1 MKVLLVN
8 DYAITKGGANIYLL
22 ALRDW
27 LRQRGH
33 DARLFATYARSDRG
47 RTLADYECF
56 GTTSRFRTFLQATNP
71 WAFWGLRRVLAE
83 FQPDVVHVRMFLG
96 QLSPLILPLLRH
108 IPSLYH
114 IAIYE
119 AICPSA
125 TKMLPDRSPCHS
137 SPGMVCYRSH
147 CLPLRAML
155 PQMLRMK
162 LWQRWHEAL
171 RLIIANSEAVRSRL
185 VAEGI
190 RPAEVIWNGIPIQP
204 SRPPLSFPPT
214 VAFAGRLVQ
223 EKGVDVLLKAFAKVV
238 GQVPE
243 ARLLLAGEG
252 PQQEHLRGLI
262 AKLGLS
268 TNVSMLGHI
277 PRRELE
283 QHFAPA
289 WVQAVPSIREE
300 TFGLVAAEAMMR
312 GTAVV
317 ASSSGGLTEIV
328 QNGQTGFL
336 VPPGGVNGMAEA
348 LLHLLE
354 DRDLAEQMGKSARE
368 FALRHFTGEICV
380 EKFIALYQNLCGS
393 KCSPRSKQAVLS
405 LGKE

>member
-56 GTTSRFRTFLQATNP
+56 GTTSRFRTFLQAANP

-162 LWQRWHEAL
+162 LWQRWHEAF
-171 RLIIANSEAVRSRL
+171 RLIVANSEAVRSRL

-238 GQVPE
+238 EQVPE

-252 PQQEHLRGLI
+252 PQQERLRGLI

-289 WVQAVPSIREE
+289 WAQAVPSIREE

-317 ASSSGGLTEIV
+317 ASSSGGLNEIV
-328 QNGQTGFL
+328 QNGQAGFL
-336 VPPGGVNGMAEA
+336 VPPGEVNLLAEA
-348 LLHLLE
+348 LIRFLK

-368 FALRHFTGEICV
+368 FALRHFTGEISV
-380 EKFIALYQNLCGS
+380 EKFITLYQNLCDREFS
-393 KCSPRSKQAVLS
+393 LRSK
-405 LGKE
+405 

>member
-56 GTTSRFRTFLQATNP
+56 GTTSRFRTFLQAANP

-162 LWQRWHEAL
+162 LWQRWHEAF
-171 RLIIANSEAVRSRL
+171 RLIVANSEAVRSRL

-238 GQVPE
+238 EQVPE

-252 PQQEHLRGLI
+252 PQQERLRGLI

-289 WVQAVPSIREE
+289 WAQAVPSIQEE

-317 ASSSGGLTEIV
+317 ASSSGGLNEIV
-328 QNGQTGFL
+328 QNGQAGFL
-336 VPPGGVNGMAEA
+336 VPPGEVNLLAEA
-348 LLHLLE
+348 LIRFLK

-368 FALRHFTGEICV
+368 FALRHFTGEISV
-380 EKFIALYQNLCGS
+380 EKFITLYQNLCDREFS
-393 KCSPRSKQAVLS
+393 LRSK
-405 LGKE
+405 

>member
-8 DYAITKGGANIYLL
+8 DYAITKGGANIDLL
-22 ALRDW
+22 VLRDW
-27 LRQRGH
+27 LRQCGH
-33 DARLFATYARSDRG
+33 DARLFATYAMGGRG
-47 RTLADYECF
+47 HTLADYECF
-56 GTTSRFRTFLQATNP
+56 GTTSRFRTLLQAANP
-71 WAFWGLRRVLAE
+71 WAFLALRRVLGE
-83 FQPDVVHVRMFLG
+83 FRPDVVHVRMFLG
-96 QLSPLILPLLRH
+96 QLSPLILLLLKH
-108 IPSLYH
+108 WPSLYH
-114 IAIYE
+114 IDIYE
-119 AICPSA
+119 AICPVA
-125 TKMLPDRSPCHS
+125 TKMLPDRNPC
-137 SPGMVCYRSH
+137 PYPVGMVCYRER

-162 LWQRWHEAL
+162 LWQRWHGAF
-171 RLIIANSEAVRSRL
+171 RLMVANSEAVRSRL

-190 RPAEVIWNGIPIQP
+190 RPAEVIWNGVPTQP
-204 SRPPLSFPPT
+204 QRPPLSSPPI
-214 VAFAGRLVQ
+214 VAFAGGFVQ

-252 PQQEHLRGLI
+252 PQQKHLRGLI

-289 WVQAVPSIREE
+289 WAQAVPSIREE

-317 ASSSGGLTEIV
+317 ASSSGGLNEIV

-336 VPPGGVNGMAEA
+336 VPPGEVNLLAEA
-348 LLHLLE
+348 LIRFLK

-368 FALRHFTGEICV
+368 FALRHFTGEISV
-380 EKFIALYQNLCGS
+380 EKFITLYQNLCDREFS
-393 KCSPRSKQAVLS
+393 LRSK
-405 LGKE
+405 

>member
-8 DYAITKGGANIYLL
+8 DYAITKGGANIDLL

-47 RTLADYECF
+47 CTLADYECF
-56 GTTSRFRTFLQATNP
+56 GTTSRFRTLLQKANP
-71 WAFWGLRRVLAE
+71 WAFWVLHRVLGE
-83 FQPDVVHVRMFLG
+83 FRPDVVHVRMFLG
-96 QLSPLILPLLRH
+96 QLSPLILLLLKH
-108 IPSLYH
+108 WPSLYH
-114 IAIYE
+114 IDIYE
-119 AICPSA
+119 AICPLA
-125 TKMLPDRSPCHS
+125 TKMLPDRNRCQYSA
-137 SPGMVCYRSH
+137 GMVCYRKR

-162 LWQRWHEAL
+162 LWQRWHEAF
-171 RLIIANSEAVRSRL
+171 RLIVANSEAVRSRL

-223 EKGVDVLLKAFAKVV
+223 EKGLDVLMKAFAKAVR
-238 GQVPE
+238 QVPE

-252 PQQEHLRGLI
+252 PQSKLLNGLI
-262 AKLGLS
+262 SNLGLS
-268 TNVSMLGHI
+268 AKVFMLGHI
-277 PRRELE
+277 PRPELE

-289 WVQAVPSIREE
+289 WVQAIPSIREE

-336 VPPGGVNGMAEA
+336 VPPGDINLLAEA
-348 LLHLLE
+348 LIRILK

-368 FALRHFTGEICV
+368 FALRHFAGEISV
-380 EKFIALYQNLCGS
+380 EKFIALYQNLCNS
-393 KCSPRSKQAVLS
+393 KFSPRSKRTLS
-405 LGKE
+405 

>member
-56 GTTSRFRTFLQATNP
+56 GTTSRFRTFLQAANP

-162 LWQRWHEAL
+162 LWQRWHEAF

-223 EKGVDVLLKAFAKVV
+223 EKGVDVLLKAFAKAVR
-238 GQVPE
+238 QVPE

-252 PQQEHLRGLI
+252 PQSKLLNGLI
-262 AKLGLS
+262 SNLGLS
-268 TNVSMLGHI
+268 AKVFMLGHI
-277 PRRELE
+277 PRPELE

-289 WVQAVPSIREE
+289 WVQVVPSLWEE

-312 GTAVV
+312 GTGVV
-317 ASSSGGLTEIV
+317 ASSSGGLNEIV

-336 VPPGGVNGMAEA
+336 VPPGEVDLLAEA
-348 LLHLLE
+348 LVRLLK
-354 DRDLAEQMGKSARE
+354 DRDLAEQMGKSGRE

-380 EKFIALYQNLCGS
+380 EKFIALYQNLCSS
-393 KCSPRSKQAVLS
+393 KFSLRSKRALP
-405 LGKE
+405 

>member
-56 GTTSRFRTFLQATNP
+56 GTTSRFRTFLQAANP

-162 LWQRWHEAL
+162 LWQHWHEAF

-252 PQQEHLRGLI
+252 PQQERLRGLI

-289 WVQAVPSIREE
+289 WVQTVPSIREE

-317 ASSSGGLTEIV
+317 ASSSGGLNEIV

-336 VPPGGVNGMAEA
+336 VPPGDINLLAEA
-348 LLHLLE
+348 LIRILK

-368 FALRHFTGEICV
+368 FALRHFTGEISV
-380 EKFIALYQNLCGS
+380 EKFIALYQNLCNS
-393 KCSPRSKQAVLS
+393 KFSPHSKRTLS
-405 LGKE
+405 